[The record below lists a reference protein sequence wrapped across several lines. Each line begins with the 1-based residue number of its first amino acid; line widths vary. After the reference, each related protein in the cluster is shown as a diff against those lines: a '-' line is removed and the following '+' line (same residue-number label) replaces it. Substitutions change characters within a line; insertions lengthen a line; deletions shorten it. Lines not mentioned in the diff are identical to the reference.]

1 MAIYYSRIATITRS
15 RGQSAVA
22 AAAYRCGGK
31 LKDERLGRTH
41 DYQRKGGV
49 LDARMLAPTDS
60 SWALDVAALWNMAEA
75 VEVRCNARTARELIV
90 ALPAELPQTA
100 QIELAH
106 TIGQDLVDQYRVAV
120 LVAVHA
126 PDKAGDDRNVHAH
139 LVMTTR
145 EVRADGLG
153 PKTRV
158 LDDKTTG
165 PAEAER
171 MRKRVAARIN
181 AALERAGVATTVDP
195 RPLTVQAE
203 AAAERGDLDAV
214 VRLTRTPTR
223 HQGVSATAAARK
235 GRFSPVVYDNRNVR
249 RDNRSVARHGRNLA
263 KRYRTD
269 ARLPAR
275 GTESTSDRPSR
286 TRSRPTGMSCVSR
299 TTVSRHAS
307 RTRDPV
313 ELYMQAIQ
321 ADARQL
327 ELTLAEQLRSAR
339 DQAAEYAQLAELWRQ
354 GRANRYRDDRTSPLL
369 HSVAQAT
376 RVDRSHSGGPV
387 HPQSARS
394 RSDRTGASEERGL
407 TRRQWA
413 EYRRGLRRLELN
425 PIESLQRGVD
435 ESTLYGRQES
445 GRVTG
450 VQGERVAPFDS
461 SLDEPASVAS
471 KRVTARLATSCRPA
485 FKPPTPVPRP
495 GRRRRAP

>member
-1 MAIYYSRIATITRS
+1 MAIYYSRLSTLSRS

-31 LKDERLGRTH
+31 LKDERLERTH
-41 DYQRKGGV
+41 DYRRKGGV
-49 LDARMLAPTDS
+49 LDARMLAPADA
-60 SWALDVAALWNMAEA
+60 SWALDTSTLWNRAEKA
-75 VEVRCNARTARELIV
+75 EVRCNARTARELIV
-90 ALPAELPQTA
+90 ALPAELPQAA

-106 TIGQDLVDQYRVAV
+106 TIGQDLVEQYRVAV

-139 LVMTTR
+139 LMMTTR

-171 MRKRVAARIN
+171 MRENVAARIN
-181 AALERAGVATTVDP
+181 AALEHAGIATTVDP

-203 AAAERGDLDAV
+203 EAAERGDLDAV

-223 HQGVSATAAARK
+223 HQGVSATGAARK
-235 GRFSPVVYDNRNVR
+235 GHFSPVVHENRNVQ
-249 RDNRSVARHGRNLA
+249 RDNRSVARHGRKLA
-263 KRYRTD
+263 NRYRTD
-269 ARLPAR
+269 AHSRVR
-275 GTESTSDRPSR
+275 GPEDTSNGPSR
-286 TRSRPTGMSCVSR
+286 ARPRPTTSTRVSG
-299 TTVSRHAS
+299 TTGSRHAS

-327 ELTLAEQLRSAR
+327 ELTLSEQLRSVR

-354 GRANRYRDDRTSPLL
+354 GRANRYRDDRTSALL

-376 RVDRSHSGGPV
+376 RVDRSHSDRAV

-394 RSDRTGASEERGL
+394 CLDRTDVSEQRGL

-435 ESTLYGRQES
+435 ESNLYGRQES

-450 VQGERVAPFDS
+450 VQGGRPAPFDS
-461 SLDEPASVAS
+461 LLDEPASVAPN
-471 KRVTARLATSCRPA
+471 RVTARLAPGRRPA
-485 FKPPTPVPRP
+485 FKPRIPAPRP
-495 GRRRRAP
+495 GRRRCAP